1 LWNVWIYLINL
12 LIFTFM
18 PIRVIKSYKSPMF
31 AKVRGVAWLYEK
43 IKFYCFANFT
53 ARYWSYIYG
62 NTFKIIFVE

>member
-1 LWNVWIYLINL
+1 
-12 LIFTFM
+12 M